1 MPHCVNF
8 RISGYQKVKVNIR
21 SLIRTLLELIPKSLL
36 RTLSKLLPKRFRLPA
51 RYGYHRVF
59 GQIEEELFML
69 QDLVGTGQTAIDV
82 GANFGIWSYKLSKL
96 FQKVEAFEPLVDCTA
111 EIKAFRAKNITV
123 HDVALSSAEGF
134 NELHISVAKGRLQ
147 HGLATFS
154 NVAGEHR
161 TILVPVRTLDSY
173 NFSNVAF
180 IKIDVEGH
188 ELEVIKGAETTIARE
203 KPLMLVEIEQRH
215 LNFAMDIVIEK
226 VLGFGYEAFFLYSG
240 QWRPYVEF
248 SYEVHQEPFLSD
260 VNSKRY
266 VNDFLF
272 KPRV

>member
-1 MPHCVNF
+1 
-8 RISGYQKVKVNIR
+8 
-21 SLIRTLLELIPKSLL
+21 
-36 RTLSKLLPKRFRLPA
+36 
-51 RYGYHRVF
+51 
-59 GQIEEELFML
+59 ML

-96 FQKVEAFEPLVDCTA
+96 FQKVEAFEPLVECTA
-111 EIKAFRAKNITV
+111 EIKAFGAININV

-134 NELHISVAKGRLQ
+134 NELHISIAKGRLR
-147 HGLATFS
+147 HGYATFG

-203 KPLMLVEIEQRH
+203 KPVMLIEIEQR
-215 LNFAMDIVIEK
+215 LLTFAMDIVIEK

-248 SYEVHQEPFLSD
+248 SYEVHQEPFLSN
-260 VNSKRY
+260 VNSKCY